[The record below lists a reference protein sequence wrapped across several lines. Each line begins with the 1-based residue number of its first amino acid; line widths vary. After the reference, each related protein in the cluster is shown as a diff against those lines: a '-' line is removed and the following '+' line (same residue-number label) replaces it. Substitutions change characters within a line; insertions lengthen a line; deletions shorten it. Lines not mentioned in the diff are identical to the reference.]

1 MPIRIRNFNR
11 CLCWI
16 YNHNSEFT
24 FYFSTT
30 YPTFFTTYG
39 KPIYKVFPFDIMT
52 LSTQERQG
60 SMKIRIELEEGLAED
75 EVVIRCQAL
84 SDEIRQI
91 QNVIGE
97 ISTSRQSFALYKGDA
112 EYYVALEDILF
123 FETESNGVNAHT
135 RDDVYQVKYR
145 LYELE
150 EILPV
155 HFLRISKSTIINVKE
170 VYSLRKSSL
179 STTSVAAFSGSHK
192 QVFVSRHYVRQLKE
206 KLTEMRMR

>member
-1 MPIRIRNFNR
+1 M
-11 CLCWI
+11 
-16 YNHNSEFT
+16 
-24 FYFSTT
+24 
-30 YPTFFTTYG
+30 
-39 KPIYKVFPFDIMT
+39 
-52 LSTQERQG
+52 
-60 SMKIRIELEEGLAED
+60 
-75 EVVIRCQAL
+75 
-84 SDEIRQI
+84 
-91 QNVIGE
+91 
-97 ISTSRQSFALYKGDA
+97 
-112 EYYVALEDILF
+112 F

-170 VYSLRKSSL
+170 VYSLRKSNL

>member
-1 MPIRIRNFNR
+1 MPIRIKNSSRY
-11 CLCWI
+11 LCWKCN
-16 YNHNSEFT
+16 YSSEVT

-30 YPTFFTTYG
+30 YPAFFTTYG
-39 KPIYKVFPFDIMT
+39 EIIYKAFSSDIMAV
-52 LSTQERQG
+52 SIQERQG

-75 EVVIRCQAL
+75 EVVIRCRAL

-123 FETESNGVNAHT
+123 FETESN
-135 RDDVYQVKYR
+135 
-145 LYELE
+145 
-150 EILPV
+150 
-155 HFLRISKSTIINVKE
+155 
-170 VYSLRKSSL
+170 L
-179 STTSVAAFSGSHK
+179 STTSVAAFSGSYK